1 MKIETKAWIRIAIY
15 YSIAITLS
23 FLFRL
28 ELFDWNSKWTLPFG
42 LTTIIKSLLEASGPF
57 LGALL
62 VLKIAK
68 IKSQITLFG
77 TQVIKSNLMIALP
90 ILLFTIFGANN
101 NLNLNRHYYGFIIG
115 LSIALYGVM
124 EEYGWRGF
132 LQNEL
137 IKLKP
142 FQKSLIIGVLWYAW
156 HLTFLSKEANV
167 VNELKFLSILI
178 FASWGIGAIAE
189 KTKSII
195 ASACFHIL
203 GNIISFSPLIS
214 NAIDSQTQYMIF
226 GICLVSW
233 FIMVNTWDKKINFF
247 NKNES
252 SQN

>member
-1 MKIETKAWIRIAIY
+1 MKIETKAWVRIAIY
-15 YSIAITLS
+15 YSIAIVLS
-23 FLFRL
+23 VLFRL
-28 ELFDWNSKWTLPFG
+28 ELFDWQDKWTLPLGF
-42 LTTIIKSLLEASGPF
+42 TIILKSILEASGPF
-57 LGALL
+57 IGALL

-68 IKSQITLFG
+68 KKSQITLYG
-77 TQVIKSNLMIALP
+77 TQVIKSSLMIALP
-90 ILLFTIFGANN
+90 IFLFTVFGANN

-115 LSIALYGVM
+115 LSITLYGVM

-137 IKLKP
+137 IELKP
-142 FQKSLIIGVLWYAW
+142 FQKSIIIGVLWYVW
-156 HLTFLSKEANV
+156 HLTFLSKETDV

-203 GNIISFSPLIS
+203 GNIISLSPLIS
-214 NAIDSQTQYMIF
+214 DAYDKQTRYIIF

-233 FIMVNTWDKKINFF
+233 FIMVNVWDKKSNIK
-247 NKNES
+247 KNES

>member
-1 MKIETKAWIRIAIY
+1 MKIEPKAWIRIAIY
-15 YSIAITLS
+15 YSIAIALS

-28 ELFDWNSKWTLPFG
+28 ELFDWQGKWTLPYG
-42 LTTIIKSLLEASGPF
+42 LTTLLRSLLEASGPF

-62 VLKIAK
+62 VLTIAK
-68 IKSQITLFG
+68 KKSQITLCG
-77 TQVIKSNLMIALP
+77 TQVIKSSLMIALP
-90 ILLFTIFGANN
+90 ILLFTVFGANN

-115 LSIALYGVM
+115 LSITLYGVM

-137 IKLKP
+137 IELKP
-142 FQKSLIIGVLWYAW
+142 FQKSIIIGVLWYVW
-156 HLTFLSKEANV
+156 HLTFLSKETDV
-167 VNELKFLSILI
+167 VNELKFLGILV

-189 KTKSII
+189 KTKSIA

-214 NAIDSQTQYMIF
+214 DAFDNQTQYIIF
-226 GICLVSW
+226 VICLGIW